1 MGLGVPR
8 AGAVNLNIPFEA
20 VNTFSDNEKVSKIIS
35 IMLLFVREYRKFFML
50 TLTTTKETI
59 LRLRT

>member
-1 MGLGVPR
+1 M
-8 AGAVNLNIPFEA
+8 NLNIPFEA
-20 VNTFSDNEKVSKIIS
+20 VNAFSDNEKVSKIIS